1 MAESLRFRNL
11 CVFCGS
17 SGGRDPVYTQT
28 ASRVGRLLAE
38 RGIGVVYGGGRIG
51 MMGAVAEAAL
61 GAGGRVLGIIPELL
75 MRKEVAF
82 EGLTELR
89 VVRSMHERKQM
100 MADAA
105 DGFLALPGGFGTFEE
120 LCEILTWA
128 QLGIHDKPFGL
139 LNVAGYYDPLIAMF
153 DRAVTEG
160 FLRERHRALV
170 LSHADPLVLLE
181 AMARYEPLP
190 AEPLLAPEN
199 A

>member
-1 MAESLRFRNL
+1 MHVE
-11 CVFCGS
+11 
-17 SGGRDPVYTQT
+17 T
-28 ASRVGRLLAE
+28 ARRVGRLLAQ

-61 GAGGRVLGIIPELL
+61 AAGGRVIGIIPELL

-105 DGFLALPGGFGTFEE
+105 DGFMALPGGFGTFEE

-128 QLGIHDKPFGL
+128 QLGIHAKPFGL
-139 LNVAGYYDPLIAMF
+139 LNVAGYYDPLLAMF
-153 DRAVTEG
+153 DRAVSEG

-170 LSHADPLVLLE
+170 IAASEPAALLE
-181 AMARYEPLP
+181 LMAGYEASP
-190 AEPLLAPEN
+190 AEPLLSPEN

>member
-1 MAESLRFRNL
+1 
-11 CVFCGS
+11 
-17 SGGRDPVYTQT
+17 
-28 ASRVGRLLAE
+28 
-38 RGIGVVYGGGRIG
+38 
-51 MMGAVAEAAL
+51 
-61 GAGGRVLGIIPELL
+61 

-120 LCEILTWA
+120 FCEILTWA
-128 QLGIHDKPFGL
+128 QLGIHAKPCGL
-139 LNVAGYYDPLIAMF
+139 LNVAGYYDPLLAMF
-153 DRAVTEG
+153 DRAVAEG

-170 LSHADPLVLLE
+170 LAAADPAVLLE
-181 AMARYEPLP
+181 LMAGYRASP
-190 AEPLLAPEN
+190 AEPLLSPEN

>member
-1 MAESLRFRNL
+1 MERPRFRNL

-17 SGGRDPVYTQT
+17 SGGRDPVHIET
-28 ASRVGRLLAE
+28 AQRVGRMLAQQ
-38 RGIGVVYGGGRIG
+38 GIGVVYGGGRIG

-61 GAGGRVLGIIPELL
+61 AAGGRVVGIIPELL

-100 MADAA
+100 MADAS
-105 DGFLALPGGFGTFEE
+105 DGFMALPGGFGTFEE

-128 QLGIHDKPFGL
+128 QLGIHAKPFGL
-139 LNVAGYYDPLIAMF
+139 LNVAGYYDPLLAMF
-153 DRAVTEG
+153 DRAVSEG

-170 LSHADPLVLLE
+170 IAASEPAALLE
-181 AMARYEPLP
+181 LMAGYEASP
-190 AEPLLAPEN
+190 AEPLLSPEN

>member
-1 MAESLRFRNL
+1 
-11 CVFCGS
+11 
-17 SGGRDPVYTQT
+17 VYLDT
-28 ASRVGRLLAE
+28 ARRVGRMLAQQ
-38 RGIGVVYGGGRIG
+38 GIGVVYGGGRIG

-61 GAGGRVLGIIPELL
+61 SAGGRVIGIIPEVL

-100 MADAA
+100 MADEA

-120 LCEILTWA
+120 FCEILTWA
-128 QLGIHDKPFGL
+128 QLGIHANPCGL
-139 LNVAGYYDPLIAMF
+139 LNVAGYYDPLLGMF
-153 DRAVTEG
+153 DRAVAEG

-170 LSHADPLVLLE
+170 LSAADPVTLLE
-181 AMARYEPLP
+181 MMSGYEASP
-190 AEPLLAPEN
+190 AEPLLSPEN

>member
-1 MAESLRFRNL
+1 MDRPRFRNL

-17 SGGRDPVYTQT
+17 SGGHDPVYVET
-28 ASRVGRLLAE
+28 ARRVGRLFAQMD
-38 RGIGVVYGGGRIG
+38 IGVVYGGGRIG
-51 MMGAVAEAAL
+51 MMGAIAEAAL
-61 GAGGRVLGIIPELL
+61 AGGGRVIGIIPELL

-89 VVRSMHERKQM
+89 VVRSMHERKQL
-100 MADAA
+100 MADAS

-128 QLGIHDKPFGL
+128 QLGIHAKPCGL
-139 LNVAGYYDPLIAMF
+139 LNVAGYYDPLLAMF
-153 DRAVTEG
+153 DRAVADG

-170 LSHADPLVLLE
+170 LAEADPAALLE
-181 AMARYEPLP
+181 RMAAYEAGP

>member
-1 MAESLRFRNL
+1 VDLSHLRNL

-17 SGGRDPVYTQT
+17 SGGRDPVHLET
-28 ASRVGRLLAE
+28 ARRVGRMLAQQD
-38 RGIGVVYGGGRIG
+38 IGVVYGGGRIG

-61 GAGGRVLGIIPELL
+61 AAGGRVIGIIPEVL

-120 LCEILTWA
+120 FCEILTWA
-128 QLGIHDKPFGL
+128 QLGIHAKPCGL
-139 LNVAGYYDPLIAMF
+139 LNVAGYYDPLLAMF
-153 DRAVTEG
+153 DRAVAEG
-160 FLRERHRALV
+160 FLRKRHRALV
-170 LSHADPLVLLE
+170 LAAADPAVLLQL
-181 AMARYEPLP
+181 MAGYRASP
-190 AEPLLAPEN
+190 AEPLLSPEN

>member
-1 MAESLRFRNL
+1 MYVE
-11 CVFCGS
+11 
-17 SGGRDPVYTQT
+17 T
-28 ASRVGRLLAE
+28 ARRVGRLLAQQ
-38 RGIGVVYGGGRIG
+38 GIGVVYGGGRIG

-61 GAGGRVLGIIPELL
+61 AAGGRVIGIIPELL

-100 MADAA
+100 MADSA
-105 DGFLALPGGFGTFEE
+105 DGFMALPGGFGTFEE

-128 QLGIHDKPFGL
+128 QLGIHAKPFGL
-139 LNVAGYYDPLIAMF
+139 LNVAGYYDPLLAMF
-153 DRAVTEG
+153 DRAVSEG

-170 LSHADPLVLLE
+170 LSATEPAALLE
-181 AMARYEPLP
+181 SMAGYEPLP
-190 AEPLLAPEN
+190 AEPLLSPEN

>member
-1 MAESLRFRNL
+1 MDPSHLRNL

-17 SGGRDPVYTQT
+17 SGGRDPVHLET
-28 ASRVGRLLAE
+28 ARSVGRMLAQQ
-38 RGIGVVYGGGRIG
+38 GIGVVYGGGRIG

-61 GAGGRVLGIIPELL
+61 AVGGRVIGIIPEVL

-120 LCEILTWA
+120 FCEILTWA
-128 QLGIHDKPFGL
+128 QLGIHAKPCGL
-139 LNVAGYYDPLIAMF
+139 LNVAGYYDPLLAMF
-153 DRAVTEG
+153 DRAMAEG

-170 LSHADPLVLLE
+170 LASADPAVLLE
-181 AMARYEPLP
+181 SMAGYRASP
-190 AEPLLAPEN
+190 AEPLLSPEN

>member
-1 MAESLRFRNL
+1 MDRPRFRNL

-17 SGGRDPVYTQT
+17 SGGRDPVYLDT
-28 ASRVGRLLAE
+28 ARHVGRLLA
-38 RGIGVVYGGGRIG
+38 RQGIGVVYGGGRIG

-61 GAGGRVLGIIPELL
+61 AAGGRVIGIIPEVL

-82 EGLTELR
+82 DGLTELR

-100 MADAA
+100 MADEA

-120 LCEILTWA
+120 FCEILTWA
-128 QLGIHDKPFGL
+128 QLGIHANPCGL
-139 LNVAGYYDPLIAMF
+139 LNVAGYYDPLLAMF
-153 DRAVTEG
+153 DRAVAEG

-170 LSHADPLVLLE
+170 LSAADPVTLLE
-181 AMARYEPLP
+181 MMSRYEASP
-190 AEPLLAPEN
+190 AEPLLSPEN

>member
-1 MAESLRFRNL
+1 MTLRRFRHL

-17 SGGRDPVYTQT
+17 SPGRDPVYTRT
-28 ASRVGRLLAE
+28 AREAGRLLA
-38 RGIGVVYGGGRIG
+38 RQGIGVVYGGGRVG

-61 GAGGRVLGIIPELL
+61 AAGGTVLGIIPEAL
-75 MRKEVAF
+75 MRSEIAYQ
-82 EGLTELR
+82 GLTELR

-100 MADAA
+100 MADAS

-120 LCEILTWA
+120 FCEILTWA
-128 QLGIHDKPFGL
+128 QLGIHAKPCGL

-153 DRAVTEG
+153 DRAVAEG
-160 FLRERHRALV
+160 FLRERHRALMV
-170 LSHADPLVLLE
+170 ADSDPERLLA
-181 AMARYEPLP
+181 AMARFEAGA

>member
-1 MAESLRFRNL
+1 MSLRRFRHL

-17 SGGRDPVYTQT
+17 SAGHDPVYART
-28 ASRVGRLLAE
+28 AREVGRLLARE
-38 RGIGVVYGGGRIG
+38 GIGVVYGGGRIG
-51 MMGAVAEAAL
+51 MMGAVADEALA
-61 GAGGRVLGIIPELL
+61 AGGTVLGIIPEAL
-75 MRKEVAF
+75 MRSEIAF
-82 EGLTELR
+82 QGLTELK

-100 MADAA
+100 MADAS

-120 LCEILTWA
+120 FCEILTWA
-128 QLGIHDKPFGL
+128 QLGIHAKPCGL

-160 FLRERHRALV
+160 FLRERHRALMV
-170 LSHADPLVLLE
+170 ADNDPERLLTAMGQFE
-181 AMARYEPLP
+181 AGA

>member
-1 MAESLRFRNL
+1 MDRPRFRNL

-17 SGGRDPVYTQT
+17 SGGRDPVYLDT
-28 ASRVGRLLAE
+28 ARHVGRLLA
-38 RGIGVVYGGGRIG
+38 RQGIGVVYGGGRIG

-61 GAGGRVLGIIPELL
+61 AAGGRVIGIIPEVL

-82 EGLTELR
+82 DGLTELR

-100 MADAA
+100 MADEA

-120 LCEILTWA
+120 FCEILTWA
-128 QLGIHDKPFGL
+128 QLGIHANPCGL

-153 DRAVTEG
+153 DRAVAEG

-170 LSHADPLVLLE
+170 LSAADPVTLLE
-181 AMARYEPLP
+181 MMSGYEASP
-190 AEPLLAPEN
+190 AEPLLSPEN